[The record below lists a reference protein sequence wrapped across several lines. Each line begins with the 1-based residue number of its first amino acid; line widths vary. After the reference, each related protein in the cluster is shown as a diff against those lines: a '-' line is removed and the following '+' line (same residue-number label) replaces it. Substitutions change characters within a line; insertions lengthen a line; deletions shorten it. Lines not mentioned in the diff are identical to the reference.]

1 MKKLSVFVKAFFRIL
16 FTILAVLLA
25 VLATVITCSLRW
37 MFDTWS
43 NLTMDELIYHLTSP
57 LDGTND
63 AMIREYID
71 TCIVP
76 AVIVL
81 LFLLVLFAAFRKK
94 KRYYIVM
101 AGAIVL
107 SVSVGALSVRGAWQD
122 LDVGNYVGQGNLLH
136 LYRRQLC
143 ESVGCGAD
151 LPSGEEKPDLHLP

>member
-1 MKKLSVFVKAFFRIL
+1 MRKLSVFIKVFLRIL

-25 VLATVITCSLRW
+25 VLATVITCSLNW

-81 LFLLVLFAAFRKK
+81 LSSSCFLPLSG
-94 KRYYIVM
+94 KRSATI
-101 AGAIVL
+101 L
-107 SVSVGALSVRGAWQD
+107 SWQGLSSCPYQWALCR
-122 LDVGNYVGQGNLLH
+122 
-136 LYRRQLC
+136 
-143 ESVGCGAD
+143 
-151 LPSGEEKPDLHLP
+151 

>member
-1 MKKLSVFVKAFFRIL
+1 MRKLSVFIKVFLRVL

-25 VLATVITCSLRW
+25 VLATVITCSLNW

-57 LDGTND
+57 LEGTND

-76 AVIVL
+76 ALIIL
-81 LFLLVLFAAFRKK
+81 LVLLVLFAASRKK
-94 KRYYIVM
+94 KRYYAIL

-107 SVSVGALSVRGAWQD
+107 SVSVCTLSVRGAWQD
-122 LDVGNYVGQGNLLH
+122 LDVGN
-136 LYRRQLC
+136 
-143 ESVGCGAD
+143 
-151 LPSGEEKPDLHLP
+151 